1 MHILNYLH
9 KRWAPPNGY
18 RHVFAISLP
27 LVASMGTI
35 TLMQFTDRIF
45 LANYSV
51 EAITAALPAG
61 ILSFTLISFFMGVAG
76 YTNSFVA
83 QYTGAQALDRVGAA
97 IWQAIYFSLFSACFL
112 ALFYFLSHQLFD
124 LIGHSADVRALEIAY
139 FNILTLGA
147 GLVVLSSALSCFY
160 TGRGLTWTVM
170 WVHLAGAVLN
180 IPLDYCLINGIGP
193 FPVLGI
199 VGAAIATVSASALI
213 NLIFILLIFSR
224 YNRKTFGT
232 WKSWPFDR
240 DLFGRLMR
248 YGLPS
253 GGQFFLEIF
262 GFAFFIQMLGRL
274 GNLELAATNIVLS
287 IESIA
292 FLPVFGFHIG
302 TTTLVGQAVGSGQP
316 EDAVYATTSSMHI
329 ATAYMCVMT
338 AIFVFFPEPLLG
350 LFRNNSADPILTG
363 QIMDMGV
370 ILLRFVAVFC
380 LFDAMN
386 LIFSGALK
394 GAGDTQFILWT
405 IAALSCGV
413 MIIPVYL
420 AVEVFNAGIYTA
432 WVLVTFY
439 IAALGIAFYL
449 RYRHGK
455 WKEMRIIE
463 AAPVMR
469 EPLVSGPR

>member
-1 MHILNYLH
+1 
-9 KRWAPPNGY
+9 
-18 RHVFAISLP
+18 
-27 LVASMGTI
+27 
-35 TLMQFTDRIF
+35 
-45 LANYSV
+45 
-51 EAITAALPAG
+51 
-61 ILSFTLISFFMGVAG
+61 
-76 YTNSFVA
+76 
-83 QYTGAQALDRVGAA
+83 
-97 IWQAIYFSLFSACFL
+97 
-112 ALFYFLSHQLFD
+112 
-124 LIGHSADVRALEIAY
+124 
-139 FNILTLGA
+139 
-147 GLVVLSSALSCFY
+147 
-160 TGRGLTWTVM
+160 
-170 WVHLAGAVLN
+170 
-180 IPLDYCLINGIGP
+180 
-193 FPVLGI
+193 
-199 VGAAIATVSASALI
+199 
-213 NLIFILLIFSR
+213 
-224 YNRKTFGT
+224 
-232 WKSWPFDR
+232 
-240 DLFGRLMR
+240 
-248 YGLPS
+248 
-253 GGQFFLEIF
+253 LEIF

-329 ATAYMCVMT
+329 ATAYMCVMA

-350 LFRNNSADPILTG
+350 LFRNNSVDPILSG
-363 QIMDMGV
+363 QIMDLGV

-420 AVEVFNAGIYTA
+420 AVEIFNAGIYTA

-439 IAALGIAFYL
+439 IATLGIAFYL

-463 AAPVMR
+463 AAPVIR